1 MFVGALSLQASKA
14 CPKTLACV
22 FACRWTSLPDQ
33 RTRQR
38 PSRRRQRCACGC
50 CGTRRLCCGGL
61 VCARPRYGRH
71 WGPSRHLPLVNAQQC
86 DAVCTAHTAQQCG
99 MHCPSAMRH
108 SNAVCTA
115 HRTLR
120 SSPPISTYQAAKAVT
135 VSSFNLKLLSGDS
148 VLRKAFYKAD
158 WSLRSLHFNL
168 HCDAPVNDP

>member
-99 MHCPSAMRH
+99 MHCPSYPYRTAMRCGMH
-108 SNAVCTA
+108 CPSYSYRTAMRYALPISNAAQQCGM
-115 HRTLR
+115 HCPSYPSLF
-120 SSPPISTYQAAKAVT
+120 SPY
-135 VSSFNLKLLSGDS
+135 
-148 VLRKAFYKAD
+148 
-158 WSLRSLHFNL
+158 
-168 HCDAPVNDP
+168 